1 MKCAVNY
8 ARLKQRYEWNSDL
21 LIGYVDKLQCLSL
34 HEQFGY
40 GAERLTCF
48 DSGAGEIIRFYID
61 RYTQKGEPDEDYTVN
76 AYYAMVRDLC
86 GYGWDPEAHLWRD
99 GVFDGYLPD
108 GDTAAVRQNWQKR
121 LVFIKKIAFYARE
134 MCAGMALW
142 LREEKGFAEIRLTR
156 AVTPIK
162 DGYLAL
168 ARQYLRCSRG
178 GDNEVRRMIA
188 NVNKKYDEMIG
199 KVY

>member
-34 HEQFGY
+34 HNQFGY
-40 GAERLTCF
+40 GAERLTSF

-86 GYGWDPEAHLWRD
+86 GYGWDPEDHLWRD
-99 GVFDGYLPD
+99 SVFDSYLPD
-108 GDTAAVRQNWQKR
+108 RDTAAVRQNWQQR
-121 LVFIKKIAFYARE
+121 LVFIKKISFYARE
-134 MCAGMALW
+134 LCAGMAL
-142 LREEKGFAEIRLTR
+142 
-156 AVTPIK
+156 
-162 DGYLAL
+162 
-168 ARQYLRCSRG
+168 
-178 GDNEVRRMIA
+178 
-188 NVNKKYDEMIG
+188 
-199 KVY
+199 